1 MTTRDTDTIFSAENR
16 NTTSELNQ
24 DDLLINI
31 ATQAGTIEEEVSEE
45 TLAERV
51 LRLRK
56 EIEYHTHRYY
66 VLDDPEISDAAFDS
80 LMRELRDLE
89 QAHPSLQDPSSPTQR
104 VGGAVGNQFEPV
116 VHEQRMY
123 SLDNAMNFEE
133 LDAWMERTEA
143 ALGSFVPLVCELK
156 IDGSSL
162 ALTYEQGKLVRAATR
177 GDGTTGEDV
186 TVNVRTVHDVPLRLM
201 EKGLKHIYH
210 EIPSIELRGEIY
222 MPKSSF
228 ESLNEQAQA
237 LGNKTFANPRNA
249 AAGSLRQKDPTI
261 TAQRD
266 LSTFM
271 YAIAREASIEATSQW
286 ELLSWL
292 RECGFHV
299 NPDVRRCFSA
309 REVHDFCRECL
320 DKRADLPYE
329 IDGVVVKVD
338 SFAQQEELGYTARAP
353 RWAIAY
359 KFPPEEKT
367 TVLRDITV
375 QVGRT
380 GACTPVAELDPVLVA
395 GSTVARATL
404 HNEDEV
410 QRKDV
415 RIGDTVIVRKAGD
428 VIPEVLG
435 PILSLRPD
443 NTQVWSMPKECP
455 SCGSPLVREEGEA
468 AYRCVSLDCPAQA
481 QERLMHWASRGALD
495 IEGMGEEL
503 IAKLIEAD
511 LLHDVADFYKLTFE
525 QLEMLDMGRVTIKGE
540 PIVLGPVMAEKL
552 VAAIEESK
560 HRSLAKVIFGLGIR
574 HVGKT
579 MAETITRVYPSM
591 DALLSAKVDDLA
603 HIEGVGIIIA
613 QSIHDFLSNDVNLE
627 VIERLTQAGLP
638 MAQEVSEPSLPQ
650 TLDGLTFVL
659 TGSLVESG
667 MTRDE
672 AGARLKAYGA
682 KVSSSVSKKTSY
694 VICGEAAGSKRT
706 KAESLGVPILT
717 ERDFLQIIETG
728 KIPSPEEQNHETGL
742 FSGSSE

>member
-1 MTTRDTDTIFSAENR
+1 MVDTGSD
-16 NTTSELNQ
+16 LNQ
-24 DDLLINI
+24 S
-31 ATQAGTIEEEVSEE
+31 VSEE

-51 LRLRK
+51 LRLRR
-56 EIEYHTHRYY
+56 EIEYHIHRYY
-66 VLDDPEISDAAFDS
+66 VLDDPEISDSAFDS
-80 LMRELRDLE
+80 LMSELKDIEDAHPELR
-89 QAHPSLQDPSSPTQR
+89 DPSSPTQR

-133 LDAWMERTEA
+133 LDAWMERTKA

-201 EKGLKHIYH
+201 DKGYKGVR
-210 EIPSIELRGEIY
+210 EGIPSIELRGEIY

-228 ESLNEQAQA
+228 DSLNKQAEA
-237 LGNKTFANPRNA
+237 LGTKTFANPRNA
-249 AAGSLRQKDPTI
+249 AAGSLRQKDPLV
-261 TAQRD
+261 TAERD

-271 YAIAREASIEATSQW
+271 YAIAREASIESSSQW

-299 NPDVRRCFSA
+299 NPDVRLCTSA
-309 REVHDFCRECL
+309 SEVHEFCRECL
-320 DKRADLPYE
+320 EKRSDLPYE
-329 IDGVVVKVD
+329 IDGVVVKVN
-338 SFAQQEELGYTARAP
+338 SFALQEELGFTARAP

-367 TVLRDITV
+367 TILRDITV

-395 GSTVARATL
+395 GSTVSRATL

-415 RIGDTVIVRKAGD
+415 RIGDTVIIRKAGD
-428 VIPEVLG
+428 VIPEVLR
-435 PILSLRPD
+435 PILSLRPEHA
-443 NTQVWSMPKECP
+443 QVWKMPATCP

-503 IAKLIEAD
+503 IGKLIEAD
-511 LLHDVADFYKLTFE
+511 LLHDVADFYQLTFD
-525 QLEMLDMGRVTIKGE
+525 QLEQLDMGRTNIKGE
-540 PIVLGPVMAEKL
+540 SIVLGPVMAKKL
-552 VAAIEESK
+552 IEAIEDSK
-560 HRSLAKVIFGLGIR
+560 KRTLSNVVFGLGIR

-579 MAETITRVYPSM
+579 MAQTITRVYPSIHELRQ
-591 DALLSAKVDDLA
+591 AQVDDLA
-603 HIEGVGIIIA
+603 NIEGVGVIIA
-613 QSIHDFLSNDVNLE
+613 QSIHDFLHNDTNLQ
-627 VIERLTQAGLP
+627 VIKRLADVGLP
-638 MAQEVSEPSLPQ
+638 MTQEVETPSVPQ
-650 TLDGLTFVL
+650 TLEGMTFVL
-659 TGSLVESG
+659 TGTLVESG
-667 MTRDE
+667 LTRDE
-672 AGARLKAYGA
+672 AGEKLKAYGA

-717 ERDFLQIIETG
+717 ERDFLELIETG
-728 KIPSPEEQNHETGL
+728 LVPSSQDRMEDTGL
-742 FSGSSE
+742 FAGLNE

>member
-1 MTTRDTDTIFSAENR
+1 MSNSAED
-16 NTTSELNQ
+16 T
-24 DDLLINI
+24 
-31 ATQAGTIEEEVSEE
+31 VSEE

-80 LMRELRDLE
+80 LMRELRDIE
-89 QAHPSLQDPSSPTQR
+89 QAHPELQDPSSPTQR
-104 VGGAVGNQFEPV
+104 VGGAVGNQFAPV

-201 EKGLKHIYH
+201 DEGYKGIHAG
-210 EIPSIELRGEIY
+210 IPSVELRGEIY

-228 ESLNEQAQA
+228 ESLNAQA
-237 LGNKTFANPRNA
+237 EAMGTKTFANPRNA
-249 AAGSLRQKDPTI
+249 AAGSLRQKDASV
-261 TAQRD
+261 TAERD

-271 YAIAREASIEATSQW
+271 YAIAREASIEATGQW
-286 ELLSWL
+286 ELLEWL
-292 RECGFHV
+292 RACGFHV
-299 NPDVRRCFSA
+299 NPDVRRCTSA
-309 REVHDFCRECL
+309 KEVHEFCKECL
-320 DKRADLPYE
+320 EKRESLPYE

-338 SFAQQEELGYTARAP
+338 SFALQEELGYTARAP

-367 TVLRDITV
+367 TVLLDITV

-428 VIPEVLG
+428 VIPEVLR
-435 PILSLRPD
+435 PILSLRPAD
-443 NTQVWSMPKECP
+443 AKVWTMPKVCP

-495 IEGMGEEL
+495 IEGIGEEL
-503 IAKLIEAD
+503 IAKLIDAG
-511 LLHDVADFYKLTFE
+511 LLHDVADFYQLTYE
-525 QLEMLDMGRVTIKGE
+525 QLENLNMGRVTTKGE
-540 PIVLGPVMAEKL
+540 AIVLGPVMAKKL
-552 VAAIEESK
+552 IAAIEESK
-560 HRSLAKVIFGLGIR
+560 TRTLANVVFGLGIR

-579 MAETITRVYPSM
+579 MAETITRVYSSM
-591 DALLSAKVDDLA
+591 DALRAAKVEDLA
-603 HIEGVGIIIA
+603 NIEGVGEIIA
-613 QSIHDFLSNDVNLE
+613 QSIHDFLKNDTNLE
-627 VIERLTQAGLP
+627 VIQRLAEAGLP
-638 MAQEVSEPSLPQ
+638 MTQQIEAPALPQ
-650 TLDGLTFVL
+650 TLEGMTFVL
-659 TGSLVESG
+659 TGTLVESG

-672 AGARLKAYGA
+672 AGEKLKAYGA
-682 KVSSSVSKKTSY
+682 KVSSSVSKKTNY

-717 ERDFLQIIETG
+717 EQDFLQLIETG
-728 KIPSPEEQNHETGL
+728 LVPSAEERSGEFGL
-742 FSGSSE
+742 FASNES

>member
-1 MTTRDTDTIFSAENR
+1 MSNSAED
-16 NTTSELNQ
+16 T
-24 DDLLINI
+24 
-31 ATQAGTIEEEVSEE
+31 VSEE

-80 LMRELRDLE
+80 LMRELRDIE
-89 QAHPSLQDPSSPTQR
+89 QAHPELQDPSSPTQR
-104 VGGAVGNQFEPV
+104 VGGAVGNQFAPV

-201 EKGLKHIYH
+201 DEGYKGIHAG
-210 EIPSIELRGEIY
+210 IPSVELRGEIY

-228 ESLNEQAQA
+228 ESLNAQA
-237 LGNKTFANPRNA
+237 EAMGTKTFANPRNA
-249 AAGSLRQKDPTI
+249 AAGSLRQKDASV
-261 TAQRD
+261 TAERD

-271 YAIAREASIEATSQW
+271 YAIAREASIEATGQW
-286 ELLSWL
+286 ELLEWL
-292 RECGFHV
+292 RACGFHV
-299 NPDVRRCFSA
+299 NPDVRRCTSA
-309 REVHDFCRECL
+309 KEVHEFCKECL
-320 DKRADLPYE
+320 EKRESLPYE

-338 SFAQQEELGYTARAP
+338 SFALQEELGYTARAP

-428 VIPEVLG
+428 VIPEVLR
-435 PILSLRPD
+435 PILSLRPAD
-443 NTQVWSMPKECP
+443 AKVWTMPKVCP

-503 IAKLIEAD
+503 IAKLIDAG
-511 LLHDVADFYKLTFE
+511 LLHDVADFYQLTYE
-525 QLEMLDMGRVTIKGE
+525 QLENLNMGRVTTKGE
-540 PIVLGPVMAEKL
+540 AIVLGPVMAKKL
-552 VAAIEESK
+552 IAAIEESK
-560 HRSLAKVIFGLGIR
+560 TRTLANVVFGLGIR

-579 MAETITRVYPSM
+579 MAETITRVYSSM
-591 DALLSAKVDDLA
+591 DALRAAKVEDLA
-603 HIEGVGIIIA
+603 NIEGVGEIIA
-613 QSIHDFLSNDVNLE
+613 QSIHDFLKNDTNLE
-627 VIERLTQAGLP
+627 VIQRLAEAGLP
-638 MAQEVSEPSLPQ
+638 MTQQIEAPALPQ
-650 TLDGLTFVL
+650 TLEGMTFVL
-659 TGSLVESG
+659 TGTLVESG

-672 AGARLKAYGA
+672 AGEKLKAYGA

-717 ERDFLQIIETG
+717 EQDFLQLIETG
-728 KIPSPEEQNHETGL
+728 LVPSTDERSGESGL
-742 FSGSSE
+742 FASNES

>member
-1 MTTRDTDTIFSAENR
+1 MAQQKMENDAALP
-16 NTTSELNQ
+16 SQ
-24 DDLLINI
+24 
-31 ATQAGTIEEEVSEE
+31 

-51 LRLRK
+51 IQLRR

-66 VLDDPEISDAAFDS
+66 VLDDPEISDSAFDS
-80 LMRELRDLE
+80 LMRELRNIEQEHPDLR
-89 QAHPSLQDPSSPTQR
+89 DPSSPTQR
-104 VGGAVGNQFEPV
+104 IGGEVGNQFEPV

-133 LDAWMERTEA
+133 LDAWMDRIES

-162 ALTYEQGKLVRAATR
+162 ALTYEHGKLVRAATR

-186 TVNVRTVHDVPLRLM
+186 TVNVRTVHDVPLRLL
-201 EKGLKHIYH
+201 EDGYTGII
-210 EIPSIELRGEIY
+210 EGIPSIELRGEIY

-228 ESLNEQAQA
+228 EALNDQARA
-237 LGNKTFANPRNA
+237 LGTKSFANPRNA
-249 AAGSLRQKDPTI
+249 AAGSLRQKDPSI
-261 TAQRD
+261 TAERD

-271 YAIAREASIEATSQW
+271 YAIAREASIKASSQW
-286 ELLSWL
+286 ELLQWL

-299 NPDVRRCFSA
+299 NPDVRLCHTAS
-309 REVHDFCRECL
+309 EVHQFCRECL

-329 IDGVVVKVD
+329 IDGVVVKVNE
-338 SFAQQEELGYTARAP
+338 FALQEELGYTARAP
-353 RWAIAY
+353 RWSIAY

-395 GSTVARATL
+395 GSTVSRATL

-415 RIGDTVIVRKAGD
+415 RIGDTVIIRKAGD
-428 VIPEVLG
+428 VIPEVLR
-435 PILSLRPD
+435 PILSLRPEGSKKW
-443 NTQVWSMPKECP
+443 TMPTNCP

-481 QERLMHWASRGALD
+481 HERLLHWASRGALD
-495 IEGMGEEL
+495 IEGMGDEL
-503 IAKLIEAD
+503 IARLLD
-511 LLHDVADFYKLTFE
+511 CGLLHDVADFYQLTFD
-525 QLEMLDMGRVTIKGE
+525 QLENLPLGRINTKGE
-540 PIVLGPVMAEKL
+540 PIVLGSVMAKKL
-552 VAAIEESK
+552 ITAIEESK
-560 HRSLAKVIFGLGIR
+560 TRTLSNVVYGLGIR

-579 MAETITRVYPSM
+579 MAAAITRVFPSM
-591 DALLSAKVDDLA
+591 EALSQAKVNELA
-603 HIEGVGIIIA
+603 NIEGVGMIIA
-613 QSIHDFLSNDVNLE
+613 QSIFDFLHNETNLN
-627 VIERLTQAGLP
+627 VIARLSDAGLP
-638 MAQEVSEPSLPQ
+638 MTQQIEAPALPQ

-659 TGSLVESG
+659 TGTLVESG

-672 AGARLKAYGA
+672 AGEKLKAYGA

-694 VICGEAAGSKRT
+694 VICGESAGSKRT

-717 ERDFLQIIETG
+717 EKDFLQLIETG
-728 KIPSPEEQNHETGL
+728 IVPSAEMRNQNTGL
-742 FSGSSE
+742 LAGTDE

>member
-1 MTTRDTDTIFSAENR
+1 MSNSAED
-16 NTTSELNQ
+16 T
-24 DDLLINI
+24 
-31 ATQAGTIEEEVSEE
+31 VSEE

-80 LMRELRDLE
+80 LMRELRDIE
-89 QAHPSLQDPSSPTQR
+89 QAHPELQDPSSPTQR
-104 VGGAVGNQFEPV
+104 VGGAVGNQFAPV

-201 EKGLKHIYH
+201 DEGYKGIHAG
-210 EIPSIELRGEIY
+210 IPSVELRGEIY

-228 ESLNEQAQA
+228 ESLNAQA
-237 LGNKTFANPRNA
+237 EAMGTKTFANPRNA
-249 AAGSLRQKDPTI
+249 AAGSLRQKDASV
-261 TAQRD
+261 TAERD

-271 YAIAREASIEATSQW
+271 YAIAREASIEATGQW
-286 ELLSWL
+286 ELLEWL
-292 RECGFHV
+292 RACGFHV
-299 NPDVRRCFSA
+299 NPDVRRCTSA
-309 REVHDFCRECL
+309 KEVHEFCKECL
-320 DKRADLPYE
+320 EKRESLPYE

-338 SFAQQEELGYTARAP
+338 SFALQEELGYTARAP

-428 VIPEVLG
+428 VIPEVLR
-435 PILSLRPD
+435 PILSLRPAD
-443 NTQVWSMPKECP
+443 AKVWTMPKVCP

-503 IAKLIEAD
+503 IAKLIDAG
-511 LLHDVADFYKLTFE
+511 LLHDVADFYQLTYE
-525 QLEMLDMGRVTIKGE
+525 QLENLNMGRVTTKGE
-540 PIVLGPVMAEKL
+540 AIVLGPVMAKKL
-552 VAAIEESK
+552 IAAIEDSK
-560 HRSLAKVIFGLGIR
+560 TRTLANVVFGLGIR

-591 DALLSAKVDDLA
+591 DALRLAKVEDLA
-603 HIEGVGIIIA
+603 NIEGVGEIIA
-613 QSIHDFLSNDVNLE
+613 QSIHDFLKNDTNLE
-627 VIERLTQAGLP
+627 VIQRLAEAGLP
-638 MAQEVSEPSLPQ
+638 MTQQIEAPALPQ
-650 TLDGLTFVL
+650 TLEGMTFVL
-659 TGSLVESG
+659 TGTLVESG

-672 AGARLKAYGA
+672 AGEKLKAYGA

-717 ERDFLQIIETG
+717 EQDFLQLIETG
-728 KIPSPEEQNHETGL
+728 LVPSTDERSGESGL
-742 FSGSSE
+742 FASNES

>member
-1 MTTRDTDTIFSAENR
+1 MSNSAED
-16 NTTSELNQ
+16 T
-24 DDLLINI
+24 
-31 ATQAGTIEEEVSEE
+31 VSEE

-80 LMRELRDLE
+80 LMRELRDIE
-89 QAHPSLQDPSSPTQR
+89 QAHPELQDPSSPTQR
-104 VGGAVGNQFEPV
+104 VGGAVGNQFAPV

-201 EKGLKHIYH
+201 DEGYKGIHAG
-210 EIPSIELRGEIY
+210 IPSVELRGEIY

-228 ESLNEQAQA
+228 ESLNAQA
-237 LGNKTFANPRNA
+237 EAMGTKTFANPRNA
-249 AAGSLRQKDPTI
+249 AAGSLRQKDASV
-261 TAQRD
+261 TAERD

-271 YAIAREASIEATSQW
+271 YAIAREASIEATGQW
-286 ELLSWL
+286 ELLEWL
-292 RECGFHV
+292 RACGFHV
-299 NPDVRRCFSA
+299 NPDVRRCTSA
-309 REVHDFCRECL
+309 KEVHEFCKECL
-320 DKRADLPYE
+320 EKRESLPYE

-338 SFAQQEELGYTARAP
+338 SFALQEELGYTARAP

-428 VIPEVLG
+428 VIPEVLR
-435 PILSLRPD
+435 PILSLRPAD
-443 NTQVWSMPKECP
+443 AKVWTMPKVCP

-503 IAKLIEAD
+503 IAKLIDAG
-511 LLHDVADFYKLTFE
+511 LLHDVADFYQLTYE
-525 QLEMLDMGRVTIKGE
+525 QLENLNMGRVTTKGE
-540 PIVLGPVMAEKL
+540 AIVLGPVMAKKL
-552 VAAIEESK
+552 IAAIEESK
-560 HRSLAKVIFGLGIR
+560 TRTLANVVFGLGIR

-579 MAETITRVYPSM
+579 MAETITRVYSSM
-591 DALLSAKVDDLA
+591 DALRAAKVEDLA
-603 HIEGVGIIIA
+603 NIEGVGEIIA
-613 QSIHDFLSNDVNLE
+613 QSIHDFLKNDTNLE
-627 VIERLTQAGLP
+627 VIQRLAEAGLP
-638 MAQEVSEPSLPQ
+638 MTQQIEAPALPQ
-650 TLDGLTFVL
+650 TLEGMTFVL
-659 TGSLVESG
+659 TGTLVESG

-672 AGARLKAYGA
+672 AGEKLKAYGA

-717 ERDFLQIIETG
+717 EQDFLQLIETG
-728 KIPSPEEQNHETGL
+728 LVPSAEERSGESGL
-742 FSGSSE
+742 FASNES

>member
-1 MTTRDTDTIFSAENR
+1 MSNSAED
-16 NTTSELNQ
+16 T
-24 DDLLINI
+24 
-31 ATQAGTIEEEVSEE
+31 VSEE

-80 LMRELRDLE
+80 LMRELRDIE
-89 QAHPSLQDPSSPTQR
+89 QAHPELQDPSSPTQR
-104 VGGAVGNQFEPV
+104 VGGAVGNQFAPV

-201 EKGLKHIYH
+201 DEGYKGIHAG
-210 EIPSIELRGEIY
+210 IPSVELRGEIY

-228 ESLNEQAQA
+228 ESLNAQA
-237 LGNKTFANPRNA
+237 EAMGTKTFANPRNA
-249 AAGSLRQKDPTI
+249 AAGSLRQKDASV
-261 TAQRD
+261 TAERD

-271 YAIAREASIEATSQW
+271 YAIAREASIEATGQW
-286 ELLSWL
+286 ELLEWL
-292 RECGFHV
+292 RACGFHV
-299 NPDVRRCFSA
+299 NPDVRRCTSA
-309 REVHDFCRECL
+309 KEVHEFCKECL
-320 DKRADLPYE
+320 EKRESLPYE

-338 SFAQQEELGYTARAP
+338 SFALQEELGYTARAP

-428 VIPEVLG
+428 VIPEVLR
-435 PILSLRPD
+435 PILSLRPAD
-443 NTQVWSMPKECP
+443 AKVWTMPKVCP

-503 IAKLIEAD
+503 IAKLIDAGF
-511 LLHDVADFYKLTFE
+511 LHDVADFYQLTYE
-525 QLEMLDMGRVTIKGE
+525 QLENLNMGRVTTKGE
-540 PIVLGPVMAEKL
+540 AIVLGPVMAKKL
-552 VAAIEESK
+552 IAAIEESK
-560 HRSLAKVIFGLGIR
+560 TRTLANVVFGLGIR

-579 MAETITRVYPSM
+579 MAETITRVYSSM
-591 DALLSAKVDDLA
+591 DALRAAKVEDLA
-603 HIEGVGIIIA
+603 NIEGVGEIIA
-613 QSIHDFLSNDVNLE
+613 QSIHDFLKNDTNLE
-627 VIERLTQAGLP
+627 VIQRLAEAGLP
-638 MAQEVSEPSLPQ
+638 MTQQIEAPALPQ
-650 TLDGLTFVL
+650 TLEGMTFVL
-659 TGSLVESG
+659 TGTLVESG

-672 AGARLKAYGA
+672 AGEKLKAYGA

-717 ERDFLQIIETG
+717 EQDFLQLIETG
-728 KIPSPEEQNHETGL
+728 LVPSTDERSGESGL
-742 FSGSSE
+742 FASNES

>member
-1 MTTRDTDTIFSAENR
+1 M
-16 NTTSELNQ
+16 Q
-24 DDLLINI
+24 DSGHE
-31 ATQAGTIEEEVSEE
+31 TEE
-45 TLAERV
+45 TLADRV
-51 LRLRK
+51 LRLRR

-89 QAHPSLQDPSSPTQR
+89 QAHPELQDPSSPTQR
-104 VGGAVGNQFEPV
+104 VGGAVGNQFESV

-133 LDAWMERTEA
+133 LDAWLERTES

-201 EKGLKHIYH
+201 ESGYKGVHSG
-210 EIPSIELRGEIY
+210 IPSIELRGEIY

-228 ESLNEQAQA
+228 EALNEQAEAQ
-237 LGNKTFANPRNA
+237 GSKTFANPRNA
-249 AAGSLRQKDPTI
+249 AAGSLRQKDPSI
-261 TAQRD
+261 TAERD

-299 NPDVRRCFSA
+299 NPDVRLCTNA
-309 REVHDFCRECL
+309 KEVHEFCRECL
-320 DKRADLPYE
+320 EKRADLPYE

-338 SFAQQEELGYTARAP
+338 SFALQEELGYTARAP

-435 PILSLRPD
+435 PILSLRPKD
-443 NTQVWSMPKECP
+443 AKVWTMPDVCP
-455 SCGSPLVREEGEA
+455 SCGSLLVREEGEA
-468 AYRCVSLDCPAQA
+468 AYRCVSLECPAQA

-503 IAKLIEAD
+503 IAKLIDAN
-511 LLHDVADFYKLTFE
+511 LLHDVADFYQLTFE
-525 QLEMLDMGRVTIKGE
+525 QLEQLDMGRLTTKGE
-540 PIVLGPVMAEKL
+540 PIVLGPVMAKKL
-552 VAAIEESK
+552 IAAIEESK
-560 HRSLAKVIFGLGIR
+560 LRTLANVVFGLGVR

-591 DALLSAKVDDLA
+591 DALRNAKVDDLA
-603 HIEGVGIIIA
+603 NIEGVGVIIA
-613 QSIHDFLSNDVNLE
+613 QSIHDFLKNEKNLE
-627 VIERLTQAGLP
+627 VIERLANAGLS
-638 MAQEVSEPSLPQ
+638 MTQEIEKPSLPQ
-650 TLDGLTFVL
+650 TLEGMTFVL
-659 TGSLVESG
+659 TGTLVESG
-667 MTRDE
+667 FTRDE
-672 AGARLKAYGA
+672 AGEKLKAYGA

-717 ERDFLQIIETG
+717 EQDFLQLIETG
-728 KIPSPEEQNHETGL
+728 LVPSAGERNHDTGL
-742 FSGSSE
+742 FADSSE

>member
-1 MTTRDTDTIFSAENR
+1 MQDSAHE
-16 NTTSELNQ
+16 T
-24 DDLLINI
+24 
-31 ATQAGTIEEEVSEE
+31 EE

-51 LRLRK
+51 VRLRR

-89 QAHPSLQDPSSPTQR
+89 EAHPELQDPSSPTQR

-133 LDAWMERTEA
+133 LDAWMERTES

-201 EKGLKHIYH
+201 DSGYKGIHSG
-210 EIPSIELRGEIY
+210 IPSIELRGEIY

-228 ESLNEQAQA
+228 DTLNEQAEAQ
-237 LGNKTFANPRNA
+237 GSKTFANPRNA
-249 AAGSLRQKDPTI
+249 AAGSLRQKDPSI
-261 TAQRD
+261 TAERD

-271 YAIAREASIEATSQW
+271 YAIARQASIEATSQW

-299 NPDVRRCFSA
+299 NPDVRLCTNA
-309 REVHDFCRECL
+309 KEVHEFCHECL
-320 DKRADLPYE
+320 EKRADLPYE

-338 SFAQQEELGYTARAP
+338 SFALQEELGYTARAP

-428 VIPEVLG
+428 VIPEVLR
-435 PILSLRPD
+435 PILSLRPAD
-443 NTQVWSMPKECP
+443 AKVWTMPDVCP

-468 AYRCVSLDCPAQA
+468 AYRCVSLECPAQA

-503 IAKLIEAD
+503 IGKLIDAG
-511 LLHDVADFYKLTFE
+511 LLHDVADFYQLTFE
-525 QLEMLDMGRVTIKGE
+525 QLEQLDMGRLTTKGE
-540 PIVLGPVMAEKL
+540 PIVLGPVMAKKL
-552 VAAIEESK
+552 IAAIKESK
-560 HRSLAKVIFGLGIR
+560 SRTLANVVFGLGIR

-579 MAETITRVYPSM
+579 IAETITRVYPSM
-591 DALLSAKVDDLA
+591 DALRNAKVDDLA
-603 HIEGVGIIIA
+603 NIEGVGEIIA
-613 QSIHDFLSNDVNLE
+613 QSIHDFLKNEKNLE
-627 VIERLTQAGLP
+627 VIARLADAGLP
-638 MAQEVSEPSLPQ
+638 MTQEIEKPVLPQ
-650 TLDGLTFVL
+650 TLEGMTFVL
-659 TGSLVESG
+659 TGTLVESG
-667 MTRDE
+667 LTRDE
-672 AGARLKAYGA
+672 AGEKLKAYGA

-717 ERDFLQIIETG
+717 EQDFLQLIDTG
-728 KIPSPEEQNHETGL
+728 LIPTAGERSNDTGL
-742 FSGSSE
+742 FAESNE

>member
-1 MTTRDTDTIFSAENR
+1 MVDTGSD
-16 NTTSELNQ
+16 LNQ
-24 DDLLINI
+24 S
-31 ATQAGTIEEEVSEE
+31 VSEE

-51 LRLRK
+51 LRLRH

-66 VLDDPEISDAAFDS
+66 VLDDPEISDSAFDS
-80 LMRELRDLE
+80 LMRELKDIE
-89 QAHPSLQDPSSPTQR
+89 DAHPELRDPSSPTQR
-104 VGGAVGNQFEPV
+104 VGGEIGNQFEPV
-116 VHEQRMY
+116 VHERRMY

-201 EKGLKHIYH
+201 DKGYKGVR
-210 EIPSIELRGEIY
+210 EGIPSIELRGEIY

-228 ESLNEQAQA
+228 DSLNKQAEA
-237 LGNKTFANPRNA
+237 LGTKTFANPRNA
-249 AAGSLRQKDPTI
+249 AAGSLRQKDPSV
-261 TAQRD
+261 TAERD

-271 YAIAREASIEATSQW
+271 YAIAREASIEASSQW

-292 RECGFHV
+292 RECGCHV
-299 NPDVRRCFSA
+299 NPDVRLCTSA
-309 REVHDFCRECL
+309 SEVHEFCRECL
-320 DKRADLPYE
+320 EKRSDLPYE
-329 IDGVVVKVD
+329 IDGVVVKVN
-338 SFAQQEELGYTARAP
+338 SFALQEELGFTARAP

-367 TVLRDITV
+367 TILRDITV

-395 GSTVARATL
+395 GSTVSRATL

-415 RIGDTVIVRKAGD
+415 RIGDTVIIRKAGD
-428 VIPEVLG
+428 VIPEVLR
-435 PILSLRPD
+435 PILSLRPEHA
-443 NTQVWSMPKECP
+443 QVWKMPATCP

-503 IAKLIEAD
+503 IGKLIEAD
-511 LLHDVADFYKLTFE
+511 LLHDVADFYQLTFD
-525 QLEMLDMGRVTIKGE
+525 QLEQLDMGRTNIKGE
-540 PIVLGPVMAEKL
+540 SIVLGPVMAKKL
-552 VAAIEESK
+552 IEAIEDSK
-560 HRSLAKVIFGLGIR
+560 KRTLSNVVFGLGIR

-579 MAETITRVYPSM
+579 MAQTITRVYPSM
-591 DALLSAKVDDLA
+591 HELRQAQVDDLA
-603 HIEGVGIIIA
+603 NIEGVGVIIA
-613 QSIHDFLSNDVNLE
+613 QSIHDFLHNDTNLQ
-627 VIERLTQAGLP
+627 VIKRLADVGVP
-638 MAQEVSEPSLPQ
+638 MTQEVETPSVPQ
-650 TLDGLTFVL
+650 TLEGMTFVL
-659 TGSLVESG
+659 TGTLVESG
-667 MTRDE
+667 LTRDE
-672 AGARLKAYGA
+672 AGEKLKAYGA

-717 ERDFLQIIETG
+717 ERDFLELIETG
-728 KIPSPEEQNHETGL
+728 LVPSSQDRMEDTGL
-742 FSGSSE
+742 FAGLNE